1 MEKIISQLSSCVIP
15 AILYGI
21 AAIGVALPLRL
32 LRTADLTALGAIAF
46 SGVVAVLVSNLTTW
60 PVGALAGILAGAF
73 LGVLTAWM
81 FCRLHIPVI
90 LAGII
95 CLIAAKGF
103 SFFLAPAGTVD
114 LVADAPLQQ
123 TFTLE
128 QATGIALVA
137 VLACSSVALLA
148 RSKFGTFGF
157 AMLGNENFV
166 RFRHRYSEL
175 TTYGILG
182 LGNGL
187 VGVAGSLLAF
197 KVGSAHFGTC
207 NVAPQQAATSA
218 IDGFRL
224 ALSGQRDD
232 SKRFGALA
240 VSYVVAALFLKA
252 TTSTV
257 KGLNSF
263 LYVSPAFEQWI
274 VAALITVGFVI
285 SRKKLRTP

>member
-1 MEKIISQLSSCVIP
+1 
-15 AILYGI
+15 
-21 AAIGVALPLRL
+21 
-32 LRTADLTALGAIAF
+32 
-46 SGVVAVLVSNLTTW
+46 VVAVLVSNLTTW

-197 KVGSAHFGTC
+197 KVGSAHVEGYPDFLSIVFGAIFCGEAAVALLSGWLRDRAKVDADFGTC